1 MAIDFVCLKQRENLE
16 TPVGTV
22 VNKVGFLHQNQSNPE
37 LDQIRV
43 RMSLR
48 VRAKKDIFLE
58 LFPLHLNE
66 FRSHRRNAQ
75 NYTVVYSLSIG
86 RIIL

>member
-37 LDQIRV
+37 LDQIR
-43 RMSLR
+43 
-48 VRAKKDIFLE
+48 I
-58 LFPLHLNE
+58 
-66 FRSHRRNAQ
+66 
-75 NYTVVYSLSIG
+75 
-86 RIIL
+86 